1 MPRTNRKT
9 PKTNTKQ
16 KQKLIESRQS
26 QQKIIKLQKSQ
37 IESRELINPIK
48 SQKSQQKII
57 NLQKSEQK
65 KQ

>member
-9 PKTNTKQ
+9 PKTNTKK

-57 NLQKSEQK
+57 NLQKSE
-65 KQ
+65 